1 MAYQATKRNVFWN
14 ASALRLLALILL
26 FSGLMIPCRA
36 HADGVPKHP
45 SSNPLSESEKVLLQ
59 GHADDA
65 VTRLQTLIAANPQ
78 DGRAHL
84 LLCRAFY
91 AEELTDRAITE
102 CEAALATQPNDSKS
116 QDWMGRVYGLK
127 ADRSGPFA
135 GYKLASKV
143 RTAFE
148 TAVQLDPQNDD
159 AVNDLGEYYVSAP
172 PIVGGGV
179 DKALA
184 LASRAEP
191 QLPQTAHR
199 IRALAAEK
207 QHDNATAEREFKA
220 AVAVANHPDAWF
232 DLGHFYFRRN
242 QKDQAIEALHHA
254 IDVDRAHG
262 PALVDVASILAKL
275 HTETDVAEN
284 VLRSY
289 LASNAKT
296 DAAPA
301 FKAYVELGRLLE
313 GDGDK
318 QGAQTQF
325 QTALA
330 LAHDYAPAKKAIQH
344 L

>member
-1 MAYQATKRNVFWN
+1 MEQRATKENNFSS
-14 ASALRLLALILL
+14 ASALRLLALLLL
-26 FSGLMIPCRA
+26 FSMPAIPCRA
-36 HADGVPKHP
+36 YGDGTPKRP
-45 SSNPLSESEKVLLQ
+45 LPNPLAESEKVLLQ

-65 VTRLQTLIAANPQ
+65 VARLQTLIAANPQ

-91 AEELTDRAITE
+91 AEELTERAITE
-102 CEAALATQPNDSKS
+102 CEAALSTQSNDSKT
-116 QDWMGRVYGLK
+116 QDWMGRAYGLK
-127 ADRSGPFA
+127 ADRSGPIA
-135 GYKLASKV
+135 GYKLANKV
-143 RTAFE
+143 RSAFE
-148 TAVQLDPQNDD
+148 TAVQLDPRNDD

-172 PIVGGGV
+172 SIVGGGV
-179 DKALA
+179 DKAFALA
-184 LASRAEP
+184 LRVEP

-207 QHDNATAEREFKA
+207 QHDYGTSEREFKA
-220 AVAVANHPDAWF
+220 AAAVANHPDAWF
-232 DLGHFYFRRN
+232 DLGHFYYRRN
-242 QKDQAIEALHHA
+242 QTDQAIEALHHA
-254 IDVDRAHG
+254 IDVDRDLG
-262 PALVDVASILAKL
+262 PALVDVASILARL
-275 HTETDVAEN
+275 HAETDVAEN

-301 FKAYVELGRLLE
+301 FKACVELGHLLE
-313 GDGDK
+313 SDGDK

-330 LAHDYAPAKKAIQH
+330 LARDYAPAKKAIQH

>member
-1 MAYQATKRNVFWN
+1 MAQRATKRDIVFG

-26 FSGLMIPCRA
+26 FSMPAMPQRA
-36 HADGVPKHP
+36 HADGTPKHP
-45 SSNPLSESEKVLLQ
+45 TPNPLSETEKVLLQ
-59 GHADDA
+59 GRADDA
-65 VTRLQTLIAANPQ
+65 VSRLQTLIAANPQ

-91 AEELTDRAITE
+91 AEELTDRAVAE
-102 CEAALATQPNDSKS
+102 CEAAVATQPNDSS
-116 QDWMGRVYGLK
+116 TLDWMGRAYGQK
-127 ADRSGPFA
+127 ADRAGPFA

-148 TAVQLDPQNDD
+148 TAVQLDPHNED
-159 AVNDLGEYYVSAP
+159 AVDDLGEYYVSAP
-172 PIVGGGV
+172 SIVGGGT
-179 DKALA
+179 DKAFA
-184 LASRAEP
+184 LAARVEP

-207 QHDNATAEREFKA
+207 QHDNTTAEHEFKA
-220 AVAVANHPDAWF
+220 AAAVADHSDAWF

-242 QKDQAIEALHHA
+242 QKDQALEALHHA

-262 PALVDVASILAKL
+262 PALVDVASILARL
-275 HTETDVAEN
+275 HTQTDVAEN
-284 VLRSY
+284 ILRSY

-301 FKAYVELGRLLE
+301 FKAYVELGHLLE
-313 GDGDK
+313 SDGDK
-318 QGAQTQF
+318 QGAQAQF

-330 LAHDYAPAKKAIQH
+330 LAHDYAPAKRAIQH
-344 L
+344 P